1 MNVKIFN
8 KLQEII
14 KNSPQVMTDK
24 QSLKVAIGGTF
35 GVNLAATN
43 FDTIYEMTE
52 VIDNIILENYFA
64 KVWQPQTK
72 KYKFSGL
79 GIVDEINTLKPLSVV
94 DLGCGYNEF
103 KGKIDNLIGVDPYND
118 RADIKS
124 SITQYMPE
132 QKHDIAIV
140 LGSINFGSADKILFE
155 LVHVVNNIVKPGGLI
170 FFRAN
175 PGKMHEAPEA
185 QWIDFF
191 EWTPE
196 FIVNSARALGCIPV
210 ICSPDNDRLYFVWKT
225 RDDK

>member
-14 KNSPQVMTDK
+14 KNSPHIMTDK
-24 QSLKVAIGGTF
+24 QALKVAIGGTF
-35 GVNLAATN
+35 GVNLSATN

-52 VIDNIILENYFA
+52 VIDNIILENYFSR
-64 KVWQPQTK
+64 VWQPQTK

-79 GIVDEINTLKPLSVV
+79 GIVDEINALKPLSVV

-103 KGKIDNLIGVDPYND
+103 SGKIDNLVGVDPYND
-118 RADIKS
+118 KADIKCP
-124 SITQYMPE
+124 ITQYMPQE
-132 QKHDIAIV
+132 KHDIAIV
-140 LGSINFGSADKILFE
+140 LGSINFGSADKILYE
-155 LVHVVNNIVKPGGLI
+155 LVHVVTNIVKPGGLI

-185 QWIDFF
+185 RWIDFF

-196 FIVNSARALGCIPV
+196 FIVNSARALHCIPV

-225 RDDK
+225 SDK